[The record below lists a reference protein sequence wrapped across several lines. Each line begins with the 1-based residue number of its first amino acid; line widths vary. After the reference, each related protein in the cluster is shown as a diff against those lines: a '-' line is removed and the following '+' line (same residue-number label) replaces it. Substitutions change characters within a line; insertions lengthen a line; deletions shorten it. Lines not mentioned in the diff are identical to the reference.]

1 MMDLSEKYSDNEK
14 MNIVFE
20 IIDGRI
26 NEPRDIKFDS
36 IEEFPLIYLYTNCLK
51 EKKTIRFEPKDKN
64 NTNIKEIE
72 NFIFK
77 NLGNMNNLNENDLKI
92 KKLN

>member
-36 IEEFPLIYLYTNCLK
+36 IEEFPIIYMYTN
-51 EKKTIRFEPKDKN
+51 
-64 NTNIKEIE
+64 
-72 NFIFK
+72 
-77 NLGNMNNLNENDLKI
+77 M
-92 KKLN
+92 